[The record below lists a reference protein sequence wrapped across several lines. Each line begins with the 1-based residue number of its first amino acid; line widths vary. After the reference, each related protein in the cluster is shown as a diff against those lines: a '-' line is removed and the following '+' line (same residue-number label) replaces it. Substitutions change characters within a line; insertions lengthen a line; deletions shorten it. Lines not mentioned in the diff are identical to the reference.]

1 MSSTSNLNINEVREL
16 ALKYALYNAV
26 KHDGKARIGPVVSKI
41 IGERPEY
48 RKYARDI
55 AKIVKEVVEEV
66 NNMSLN
72 EQIEL
77 LRSRWPELLEERRE
91 IAKGPELPPLPNVDK
106 YKVVKTR
113 FAPNPDFVLHLGSAR
128 PAILCYEYAKRYK
141 GKMILR
147 FEDTDPR
154 IKRPLP
160 EAYKAIK
167 EDLRWL
173 GIKWDE
179 EYIQSLRMKIYYSI
193 ARELIEKGGA
203 YVDLCSPN
211 EFRKY
216 RDEGRACPHREKSI
230 EEQLELWDKM
240 IEGYFSEGEA
250 VLRIKTPLDYPD
262 PSVREWVAFRIIDT
276 SKTPHPI
283 VGDKYIVWPTYNFAA
298 AVDDHLMGVTHI
310 LRAKEHQTNTI
321 KQKFL
326 YKHLG
331 WEYPEAIHFGRLRL
345 EGFML
350 SKSKMRELMERGDYE
365 GYSDPRFG
373 TLSALRRRGF
383 LAETIHKII
392 LDVGVKHTDATIS
405 FENLAAINRKI
416 VDPIAPRIMF
426 VDNPVIV
433 EIAGL
438 DPTTVEIPLHPSNKE
453 LGIRTI
459 ELKSKP
465 VKVFISAKDSK
476 ILLNKGEVRLME
488 LANVRLLEHNVD
500 AKRIKVELISR
511 DLDYARNRKLQII
524 QWVPYDSN
532 VQVTIKKPV
541 EDKIELINGLA
552 EQYVANIGVDKIVQ
566 FIRVGFVR
574 IDSIVDGRIIAYY
587 THD

>member
-1 MSSTSNLNINEVREL
+1 MSNISNLDINEVREL

-41 IGERPEY
+41 IGEKPEY
-48 RKYARDI
+48 RRYAKDI

-66 NNMSLN
+66 NSMSLN
-72 EQIEL
+72 EQMEL
-77 LRSRWPELLEERRE
+77 LMNKWPELLEEKKQE
-91 IAKGPELPPLPNVDK
+91 AKGPELPPLPNVDK
-106 YKVVKTR
+106 YRIVKTR

-128 PAILCYEYAKRYK
+128 PAILCYEYAKRYN

-179 EYIQSLRMKIYYSI
+179 EYIQSLRMEIYYDT
-193 ARELIEKGGA
+193 ARKLIEKGGA
-203 YVDLCSPN
+203 YVDLCSPE

-216 RDEGRACPHREKSI
+216 RDEGKACPHRKKSV

-250 VLRIKTPLDYPD
+250 VLRVKTPLDYPD

-331 WEYPEAIHFGRLRL
+331 WSYPEAIHFGRLRL

-383 LAETIHKII
+383 LAETIRKII

-426 VDNPVIV
+426 VDNPVLV
-433 EIAGL
+433 EIKGL
-438 DPTTVEIPLHPSNKE
+438 EPTTIEIPLHPSNKE
-453 LGIRTI
+453 LGTRVI

-465 VKVFISAKDSK
+465 VKVFISAKDFK
-476 ILLNKGEVRLME
+476 VLLDKGEVRLME
-488 LANVRLLEHNVD
+488 LANVKLLEHNADTKKV
-500 AKRIKVELISR
+500 KVEFIGK
-511 DLDYARNRKLQII
+511 DLDYARSRKLQII
-524 QWVPYDSN
+524 QWVPYDNN
-532 VQVTIKKPV
+532 VEVTIKKPIG
-541 EDKIELINGLA
+541 DKIELINGLA
-552 EQYVANIGVDKIVQ
+552 EQYITNIGIDKVVQ

-574 IDSIVDGRIIAYY
+574 IDNIVNGKIIAYY
-587 THD
+587 AHD